1 MFPEYQRHF
10 LRNVVS
16 KLRGMP
22 NLDSF
27 FDICGVPQYVWKHA
41 QEDSKIE
48 PAEVAEYSAIEQAIG
63 TWWVSNKTKPLYW
76 IVDQLQAGFEEL
88 RIGRFFRELLQR
100 HPQMDPSYHEIQ
112 LDLPGDNQAGLD
124 LTSHHLIILQWNM
137 LKSSCLL
144 MKDTCCISSPH
155 SQTDQLVLMR

>member
-1 MFPEYQRHF
+1 MLWIFRTKNKRSGLMAKLVSNPQPLGCGPVALSTEPPVHFSQLPFCCNIHPSYSQTPPQHETYIPIWKRQVNMFPEYQRHF

-16 KLRGMP
+16 RRRGMP

-88 RIGRFFRELLQR
+88 RIG
-100 HPQMDPSYHEIQ
+100 
-112 LDLPGDNQAGLD
+112 
-124 LTSHHLIILQWNM
+124 
-137 LKSSCLL
+137 
-144 MKDTCCISSPH
+144 
-155 SQTDQLVLMR
+155 